1 MNEIFNSTTLRDAIF
16 LGKGIMEKIM
26 QLDALCVCVTFVVEL
41 ASLSEKTVSMV
52 GAVAQGNPAVP
63 TYKLTRKPADGLSY
77 ALSIAEKYQL
87 TSDCLR
93 KRVVS

>member
-1 MNEIFNSTTLRDAIF
+1 
-16 LGKGIMEKIM
+16 MEKIM

-52 GAVAQGNPAVP
+52 GASRPGESAVS

-87 TSDCLR
+87 TSDCLI
-93 KRVVS
+93 K